1 MYTGISDVV
10 SATILEAA
18 VVGGAVVVSVVGA
31 AGLGGVRI
39 TFWRILLI
47 LIPFPF
53 FFFFPPHVKAANRMT
68 KNNDTFMFFLFRE
81 GH

>member
-1 MYTGISDVV
+1 MYSGEADVV
-10 SATILEAA
+10 GATIAEAA
-18 VVGGAVVVSVVGA
+18 VVVGGAVVVSGA
-31 AGLGGVRI
+31 AGFAGVRI
-39 TFWRILLI
+39 TLCKRLLI

-68 KNNDTFMFFLFRE
+68 KNNDTFMFFLYQE

>member
-1 MYTGISDVV
+1 MYSGKSDVV
-10 SATILEAA
+10 GATIVEAA
-18 VVGGAVVVSVVGA
+18 VVGGAVVGA
-31 AGLGGVRI
+31 ASLGGVRI

-68 KNNDTFMFFLFRE
+68 KNNDTFMFFLFQE